1 MQAAISDRIV
11 QVFKQMI
18 LLEVDKQLI
27 LMHTP
32 GIRRDGDTV
41 VFDTDT
47 GPVVYGLYTQYY
59 SLLEGEEV
67 WQAVIDNRTS
77 SSYQKHSRVMQSEP
91 YATFW
96 SRVTGAVGFEYGAFH
111 QFWEQLDDATKG
123 NVSWA
128 EDAAEVQITTDQHHS
143 IVYKYYPL

>member
-27 LMHTP
+27 LQHTP
-32 GIRRDGDTV
+32 GIRRDGDTI
-41 VFDTDT
+41 VFNTDT
-47 GPVVYGLYTQYY
+47 GPVVYGLYAQYY
-59 SLLEGEEV
+59 TLLEGEGI
-67 WQAVIDNRTS
+67 WRATTDNNVS
-77 SSYQKHSRVMQSEP
+77 SSYQKHSRVMQNES

-96 SRVTGAVGFEYGAFH
+96 SRVTGAVGFKYGTFH
-111 QFWEQLDDATKG
+111 QFWEQLDEATKE

-128 EDAAEVQITTDQHHS
+128 EDTAEVQITTDQQNS